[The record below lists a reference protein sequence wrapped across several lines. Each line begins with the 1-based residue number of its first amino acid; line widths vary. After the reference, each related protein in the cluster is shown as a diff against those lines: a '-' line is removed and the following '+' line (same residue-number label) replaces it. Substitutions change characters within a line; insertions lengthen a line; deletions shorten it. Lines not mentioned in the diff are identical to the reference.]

1 MPTKFRRRR
10 STEEHRLR
18 SLLDVAPDAMVLV
31 DQAGT
36 VVLVNSQTEKLFGY
50 HQNEILGRPVEVLIP
65 ERFRER
71 HRGHRGKFSDE
82 PRVRPM
88 GAKLQLFGLRKDG
101 AEFPVE
107 ISLSP
112 IETADG
118 ILVASAIRDI
128 TERKLAEESRLRL
141 ATIVESSEDAIISKN
156 LDGFIVSWNRGAQRI
171 YGHTEEEAVGMP
183 ITILVPLELLDE
195 EDKVLERV
203 RAGERIDHYET
214 VRVTKEGKRIDVS

>member
-1 MPTKFRRRR
+1 
-10 STEEHRLR
+10 
-18 SLLDVAPDAMVLV
+18 
-31 DQAGT
+31 
-36 VVLVNSQTEKLFGY
+36 
-50 HQNEILGRPVEVLIP
+50 
-65 ERFRER
+65 
-71 HRGHRGKFSDE
+71 
-82 PRVRPM
+82 
-88 GAKLQLFGLRKDG
+88 GAKLKLCGLPKEG
-101 AEFPVE
+101 PQVAVE

-214 VRVTKEGKRIDVS
+214 VRVTKEGKRIDVSLSLSPIKDSSGTITGLCSISRDISDRKRGEEARRLAEQELSKANERLRLALEAGLAGGWDYDYKTGEDVWFGT